1 MSKFSKQHYELVA
14 KILRTQ
20 FDNRTPFYS
29 KSEQA
34 EEDHW
39 ADLYADAAA
48 RNTIKKIA
56 VDFHNV
62 FRLDNDRYDQE
73 RFWLACGRDDWAD
86 IIDLT
91 DDDLAPYRRAS
102 YWHISQRRI
111 TFGRLAHFWWAFSLV
126 ASLARSYSYDRAVG
140 NPDRVR
146 ASVCVHSLASLVV
159 Q

>member
-1 MSKFSKQHYELVA
+1 MPKFSKQHYELVA
-14 KILRTQ
+14 RILRTQ
-20 FDNRTPFYS
+20 FNNRDPFYS

-73 RFWLACGRDDWAD
+73 RFWLACGRDDWQD
-86 IIDLT
+86 IIELT
-91 DDDLAPYRRAS
+91 DDDLAPDRRAS
-102 YWHISQRRI
+102 
-111 TFGRLAHFWWAFSLV
+111 
-126 ASLARSYSYDRAVG
+126 
-140 NPDRVR
+140 
-146 ASVCVHSLASLVV
+146 
-159 Q
+159 